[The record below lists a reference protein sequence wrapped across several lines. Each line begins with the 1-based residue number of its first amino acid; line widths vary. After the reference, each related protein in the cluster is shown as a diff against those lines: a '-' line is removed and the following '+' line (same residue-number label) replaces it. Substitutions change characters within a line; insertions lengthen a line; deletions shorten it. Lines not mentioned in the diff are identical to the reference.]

1 MPDMDHTPH
10 WICIDIP
17 TKKRVLHYA
26 EGCHWSRK
34 INDGALGPLKP
45 IGEIGQNGGWM
56 LFPNRHDAESF
67 ANREFPKFTEIRLC
81 TRCRPP
87 VPIQNTPKSSDLE
100 DSEVERQSTHIYRI
114 LRDSSLARWVKMKH
128 DNRCQLC
135 GHRITLTNG
144 QGYSE
149 AHHIRPLG
157 GVHRGPD
164 IIQNILCLC
173 PNHHAEVDYFAIPL
187 QLHAIRMHP
196 DHPVG
201 QQFIDYHNNQRA

>member
-1 MPDMDHTPH
+1 MTMLENTPH
-10 WICIDIP
+10 WICIDVP

-45 IGEIGQNGGWM
+45 VGGMGQNGGWI
-56 LFPNRHDAESF
+56 LFPTRRDAEDFSD
-67 ANREFPKFTEIRLC
+67 REFPKFTDIRFC

-87 VPIQNTPKSSDLE
+87 APIPDTPVSSDI
-100 DSEVERQSTHIYRI
+100 DCPPAKRQSVHTYRI
-114 LRDSSLARWVKMKH
+114 LRDSSLARWVKLKH
-128 DNRCQLC
+128 DNCCQIC
-135 GHRITLTNG
+135 GYRITLANG

-157 GVHRGPD
+157 GHHQGPD

-173 PNHHAEVDYFAIPL
+173 PNHHVELDYFSTS
-187 QLHAIRMHP
+187 LHLDNIRIHP
-196 DHPVG
+196 DHPVE
-201 QQFIDYHNNQRA
+201 QQFIEYHNKHLL